1 MTQLLRSARVL
12 AFYALVVMGTLLS
25 IISMV
30 VVLELREVKVP
41 AELSAE
47 QLLGTLVSSQQ
58 TSESRNDAPATFQL
72 DSAGLAAARNDDS
85 PRGKMLLEYIA
96 AQNRLAEQW
105 QAQRNAVMAEGQE
118 AAEAASLLYAAE
130 AKRPGDRDRLLR
142 FVEVKN
148 WHQKQMS
155 AAGVRL
161 NQQRAHL
168 AAVNHALLALR
179 IAPEAAV
186 RAQVDSV
193 REAVIAAE
201 AELANTVSFDTLG
214 ARRDVRLFD
223 SEGFFKFHPFSA
235 LAGWLRTQ
243 QSLEL
248 ASIIGM
254 LGFGLLGAAASTVV
268 RTPQNRK
275 RKLRIGD
282 NLTSLVVSGTTAAF
296 ATYLAVKGSLAV
308 VSTDGAEPNPYVLM
322 LTCFVASVYWED
334 AWERVRNAVRG
345 NKPTGDED
353 EDAAAD
359 EGAADQTEGEPS
371 ARRKKMQIHIAGA
384 ANEAADAEEKPEPE
398 PQPA

>member
-1 MTQLLRSARVL
+1 MSQLLRYARVF
-12 AFYALVVMGTLLS
+12 AFYALVVTGTLLS

-30 VVLELREVKVP
+30 VVLELRDVKVP
-41 AELSAE
+41 SELSPE
-47 QLLGTLVSSQQ
+47 QLLGTLASSQQ
-58 TSESRNDAPATFQL
+58 TSESRTDAPATFQL
-72 DSAGLAAARNDDS
+72 DSAELAAAREDAS
-85 PRGKMLLEYIA
+85 PRSKMLLEYYA

-105 QAQRNAVMAEGQE
+105 QAQRNALMAEGQE

-142 FVEVKN
+142 FVEIKN
-148 WHQKQMS
+148 WHHEQMR
-155 AAGVRL
+155 AAGQRL
-161 NQQRAHL
+161 NEQRASL
-168 AAVNHALLALR
+168 AAVNQALLALR
-179 IAPEAAV
+179 IAPDSAV
-186 RAQVDSV
+186 PAKVDFLGK
-193 REAVIAAE
+193 AVVAAE
-201 AELANTVSFDTLG
+201 AELAKTASFGTLE
-214 ARRDVRLFD
+214 ARQDVRLVD
-223 SEGFFKFHPFSA
+223 SAGFFRLHPFAA
-235 LAGWLRTQ
+235 LSSWLRTQ

-308 VSTDGAEPNPYVLM
+308 VSTDGAEPNPYVLL

-345 NKPTGDED
+345 SDKDDDDDGVGSD
-353 EDAAAD
+353 EDADRPKVALPNIAVV
-359 EGAADQTEGEPS
+359 GARE
-371 ARRKKMQIHIAGA
+371 
-384 ANEAADAEEKPEPE
+384 EAAEPE
-398 PQPA
+398 QQPDRTPQPA

>member
-1 MTQLLRSARVL
+1 MSQLLRSVRVL
-12 AFYALVVMGTLLS
+12 AFYALVVTGTLLS

-30 VVLELREVKVP
+30 VVLELRDVKVP
-41 AELSAE
+41 TELSAD
-47 QLLGTLVSSQQ
+47 QLLATLTSSQQ
-58 TSESRNDAPATFQL
+58 TSESRTDAPATFQL
-72 DSAGLAAARNDDS
+72 DSADLAAARNDAS
-85 PRGKMLLEYIA
+85 PRGRMLLEYIA

-105 QAQRNAVMAEGQE
+105 QAQRNAVIAEGQE

-148 WHQKQMS
+148 WHHRQMS
-155 AAGVRL
+155 AAGERL

-168 AAVNHALLALR
+168 AAVNQALLALR
-179 IAPEAAV
+179 IAPDSAV
-186 RAQVDSV
+186 PAQVDALGK
-193 REAVIAAE
+193 AVVAAE
-201 AELANTVSFDTLG
+201 DELAKTASFGTLQ
-214 ARRDVRLFD
+214 ARQDVPLMD
-223 SEGFFKFHPFSA
+223 SEGFFRFHPFAA
-235 LAGWLRTQ
+235 LSSWLRTQ

-268 RTPQNRK
+268 RTPHNRK

-308 VSTDGAEPNPYVLM
+308 VSTDGAEPNPYVLL
-322 LTCFVASVYWED
+322 LTCFVAAVYWEE
-334 AWERVRNAVRG
+334 AWERVRSAVRRD
-345 NKPTGDED
+345 KPADDDPDDASADDEADRPKVALPHMSVVGDD
-353 EDAAAD
+353 EAV
-359 EGAADQTEGEPS
+359 E
-371 ARRKKMQIHIAGA
+371 
-384 ANEAADAEEKPEPE
+384 AEEKNRV